1 MLKNNNDFDYEI
13 ENKSIRNTSNHPD
26 WDEYLREISSIPVLT
41 AEEECILAR
50 EIAQG
55 NKEAKDKFINSNL
68 KLVVSVAKRYIGSG
82 VDFLDLI
89 QEGNIG
95 LITAVERFDPDL
107 GFKFSTYAI
116 PWIKN
121 SINQALWT
129 RRGIKLPRRVE
140 LNIQKYKQVQT
151 ELSKELCREPTREE
165 IAKRMGITVKN
176 LHEIEMYT
184 LEDVSLSTLVG
195 EKQDTELENFI
206 RNSSS
211 SPEDIVIESRMIEI
225 LVQTLE
231 DSKLSQ
237 RERDI
242 ISLRNGFFS
251 NPKTLDEIAKKYG
264 LSRERIRQIEE
275 KALKKLRKSKAFSE
289 LIDGSNNLDK
299 KKVKK
304 R

>member
-13 ENKSIRNTSNHPD
+13 DNKSIRNTSNHPD
-26 WDEYLREISSIPVLT
+26 WDEYLREISNIPVLT

-116 PWIKN
+116 PWIRN
-121 SINQALWT
+121 TINQALWA

-206 RNSSS
+206 RSSSS

-231 DSKLSQ
+231 DSKLSP